1 MITTTERFEG
11 DGLTVLVTF
20 RPTEVQMIWQ
30 GVSDTREPG
39 RELGPFLQRMVGV
52 IRDRPITIDF
62 RQLEY
67 VNSATV
73 SPILQF
79 VKSLDVESQAV
90 TLVYDTNVFWQR
102 AQYRCMRAIAFQLKH
117 VKVADTV

>member
-30 GVSDTREPG
+30 GVSA
-39 RELGPFLQRMVGV
+39 
-52 IRDRPITIDF
+52 
-62 RQLEY
+62 
-67 VNSATV
+67 ATV

-79 VKSLDVESQAV
+79 VKSLDVESQAI